1 MDHLWS
7 HHKHPQASIWS
18 SAQVPTPGGTCRPP
32 TSSLS
37 GRNHP
42 FLSVSSDALSSLP
55 GTRSPTIS
63 ISFHKEQKKH
73 WLQTTSASSPVIN
86 LSCGRGKEHQP
97 GSLLQGKVTHG
108 EQRSTTS
115 AAHASGSGHED
126 MLLAICLRAQECVLY
141 SHTHSWR
148 EYSDNLTSVAVVTLN
163 PATNMNSL
171 DLGPSK
177 QCAPYSGSF
186 LHGSENSCDPDL
198 PLQPGPLN

>member
-141 SHTHSWR
+141 SHTHTHGESIVT
-148 EYSDNLTSVAVVTLN
+148 TSLVWL
-163 PATNMNSL
+163 L
-171 DLGPSK
+171 
-177 QCAPYSGSF
+177 
-186 LHGSENSCDPDL
+186 
-198 PLQPGPLN
+198 